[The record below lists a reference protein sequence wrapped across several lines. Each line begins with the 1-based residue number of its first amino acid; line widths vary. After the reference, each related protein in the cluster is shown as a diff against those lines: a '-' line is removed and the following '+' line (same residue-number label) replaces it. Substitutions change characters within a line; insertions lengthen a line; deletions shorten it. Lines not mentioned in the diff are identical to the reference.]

1 MSALSFFLA
10 FFTKPAIQNRILIMK
25 PSIPK
30 GTRDFSPEVV
40 IRREYIFSTIRKV
53 FRKFGYQPIETPT
66 MENLSVLT
74 GKYGEEGDRLIFK
87 VLNSGEYLK
96 SLDLNEYAGMENPE
110 AKMTP
115 EICGKALRYD
125 LTVPFARYVVMNFH
139 ELTLPFKRYQ
149 IQRVWRA
156 DKPQKGRYREFY
168 QCDADVVGS
177 DSLIYEAELAAIYD
191 EALSNLGLKNF
202 TIHLNNRKIL
212 EGIAEAA
219 GAPDKFVDIC
229 VSIDKLDK
237 IGKDGVAKE
246 LNNRG
251 IDEDAASTIF
261 EIIGFEGDNIA
272 KLAFLKEK
280 LAGSEIGATG
290 VAEMEEV
297 FDILSHFTLQNGTI
311 DLDIKLARGLNYYTG
326 TIYEVSADDVEIGS
340 IGGGGRY
347 ADLTGLFGRPG
358 LSGVGVSFGADR
370 IYDVMEQLELFADLP
385 VNSTRVMIV
394 NFGPNTLSAGLK
406 ALNGLRNANIPAEIF
421 HKKTKMGKQ
430 FGYADKKNVPFVL
443 VIGEDEIK
451 NNTFVLKEM
460 KTGDQETLSWA
471 ALLDRLKL

>member
-1 MSALSFFLA
+1 MAG
-10 FFTKPAIQNRILIMK
+10 QK

-40 IRREYIFSTIRKV
+40 NRREYIFSTIRTV
-53 FRKFGYQPIETPT
+53 FRKFGYQPIETPSF
-66 MENLSVLT
+66 EKLSVLT

-87 VLNSGEYLK
+87 ILNSGEYLNK
-96 SLDLNEYAGMENPE
+96 AGDLNEYAEMERPE

-115 EICGKALRYD
+115 RISEKALRYD
-125 LTVPFARYVVMNFH
+125 LTVPFARYVVMNFNS
-139 ELTLPFKRYQ
+139 LTLPFKRFQ
-149 IQRVWRA
+149 IQPVWRA

-202 TIHLNNRKIL
+202 TIHLNHRKIL
-212 EGIAEAA
+212 EGIADAA
-219 GAPDKFVDIC
+219 GAPEKFTEIC

-237 IGKDGVAKE
+237 IGVGGVRAE
-246 LNNRG
+246 LEKRG
-251 IDEDAASTIF
+251 VDATAADVIF
-261 EIIGFEGDNIA
+261 EIIGFEGDAAA

-280 LAGSEIGATG
+280 LADSEMGMIG

-297 FDILSHFTLQNGTI
+297 FSILSHFSMQNGTI
-311 DLDIKLARGLNYYTG
+311 ELDLKLARGLNYYTG
-326 TIYEVSADDVEIGS
+326 TIYEVSADDVKIGS

-370 IYDVMEQLELFADLP
+370 IYDVMEQLDLFGDLP
-385 VNSTRVMIV
+385 LAGTKVLIV
-394 NFGPNTLSAGLK
+394 NFGPSTLSAGLK
-406 ALNGLRNANIPAEIF
+406 TLNDLRQAGIAAEIF
-421 HKKTKMGKQ
+421 PKKTKMGKQ
-430 FGYADKKNVPFVL
+430 FGYADKKHIPYVV
-443 VIGEDEIK
+443 VIGEDEIT
-451 NNTFVLKEM
+451 NGTFVLKNME
-460 KTGDQETLSWA
+460 TGQQEILTWDE
-471 ALLDRLKL
+471 LLGQLQD